1 MPFAPVILKDRS
13 HDYIETDS
21 QETNRSFMTIGAR
34 TTPLAQQH
42 MPAALHSADQTARPQ
57 ILARDINP
65 DYYDI
70 IKNFEKRTG
79 VGALVNTSFNLHG
92 EPIVLTPEQ
101 AISTMDRSL
110 LDALVMNDIAL
121 LRSTD

>member
-1 MPFAPVILKDRS
+1 
-13 HDYIETDS
+13 
-21 QETNRSFMTIGAR
+21 MTIGAQ
-34 TTPLAQQH
+34 TTLLAKQH
-42 MPAALHSADQTARPQ
+42 MPAALHSADHTARPQ
-57 ILARDINP
+57 VLDRDSNP

-70 IKNFEKRTG
+70 IKSFEKRTG
-79 VGALVNTSFNLHG
+79 VGALINTSFNLHG
-92 EPIVLTPEQ
+92 EPIVLTPEH